1 MNAHRKDNCCKVS
14 LQSDQKDLLN
24 FHSYHDNDRHFEI
37 SNLKYTTTHPKD
49 HSCEVSKKI
58 PEDEKK
64 IPIGFY
70 SIPPNYLDPS
80 KYTQGNPS
88 EKITRLLV
96 IYGEVFLFHYFP
108 LSSKLKN
115 RLN

>member
-1 MNAHRKDNCCKVS
+1 MITTDMLKF
-14 LQSDQKDLLN
+14 QTLN
-24 FHSYHDNDRHFEI
+24 TQLHI
-37 SNLKYTTTHPKD
+37 PKIIL
-49 HSCEVSKKI
+49 VKFQKKI

-70 SIPPNYLDPS
+70 SIPPNYLGPS